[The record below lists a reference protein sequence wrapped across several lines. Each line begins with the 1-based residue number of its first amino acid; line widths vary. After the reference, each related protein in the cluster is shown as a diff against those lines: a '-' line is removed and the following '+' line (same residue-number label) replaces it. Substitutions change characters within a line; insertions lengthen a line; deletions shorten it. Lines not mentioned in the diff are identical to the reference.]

1 MYGKQFVSNVH
12 QAQMSS
18 TFVRSALESVHIVLI
33 LVAALI
39 FVHLAHTD
47 SKTDPTDV

>member
-1 MYGKQFVSNVH
+1 MHGKQFVSNVH

-39 FVHLAHTD
+39 YIHASSTYGF
-47 SKTDPTDV
+47 